1 MQVRYFI
8 IFLVVSLVGNKEDL
22 YLEEEVTEEEG
33 LELAKEIKAI
43 YQRTSAKEESGGI
56 DILFEKIVKRFLDL
70 DIISIKEKKPMK
82 EIKQNKLKRKKNA
95 CCS

>member
-8 IFLVVSLVGNKEDL
+8 IFLVFALVGNKEDL
-22 YLEEEVTEEEG
+22 YLEEEG

-56 DILFEKIVKRFLDL
+56 DILFEKIVKRILDL
-70 DIISIKEKKPMK
+70 DIISIKEKNSMK
-82 EIKQNKLKRKKNA
+82 EIKQNKFKRKKNA